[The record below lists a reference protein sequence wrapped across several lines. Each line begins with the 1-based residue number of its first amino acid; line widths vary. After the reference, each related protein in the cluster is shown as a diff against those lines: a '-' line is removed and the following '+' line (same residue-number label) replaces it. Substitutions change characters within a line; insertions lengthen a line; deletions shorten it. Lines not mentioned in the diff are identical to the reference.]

1 MPLDAAADGADQ
13 GGRIVRAQFAQ
24 GLAQCGRGDQGHE
37 GAGHAVAR
45 AVGDGGEPAARVALE
60 KVEVAADHVARLPFQ
75 VGVGQRGGRAAS
87 EGAAARAGS
96 RWRSRCCA

>member
-75 VGVGQRGGRAAS
+75 VGVGQGGAQGRVGGRS
-87 EGAAARAGS
+87 SARWITLA
-96 RWRSRCCA
+96 